1 MSKLEMELN
10 IKATFGNIAQKLLL
24 AQLEY
29 LKSGKFYGFQRDG
42 VKWNLTNNKG
52 SYTLEKVI

>member
-1 MSKLEMELN
+1 MTKLEIESN
-10 IKATFGNIAQKLLL
+10 IKATFSNMAQKILL
-24 AQLEY
+24 AQLDY

-52 SYTLEKVI
+52 DYTLEKAI